1 MYEEATNKEVLEI
14 LDQCRLLTY
23 ESQIALKKTLENR
36 QIQVDS
42 TVLEQYLGNINTQIA
57 NFELLEA
64 IGFKLVETKEG
75 FVITRTS
82 KAVWQDVMAI
92 VVGLLFLLL
101 GVYGVA
107 SSISIFLN
115 NEESTILTLAINFAM
130 AGLIFLGIKCLSSIN
145 RIVDYWGVKVERI
158 KNEVVLTKRFDL
170 NLTHIKGATA
180 TVTLVKEDQTFY
192 LNLGNKVVLTSNTGN
207 YKQEKTL
214 ERLVEVFRR

>member
-23 ESQIALKKTLENR
+23 ESQIALKETLENR
-36 QIQVDS
+36 QIRVDS

-145 RIVDYWGVKVERI
+145 RIVDYWGFKVERI